1 MRRIT
6 IVCGLLLLMTAAG
19 ASAAPLISS
28 WSTASSASE
37 PSATIRQNLRKK
49 PAVARASSEHHGTM
63 NRSRSSHAA
72 PTILLGDQALES
84 TVNENMVGTIEAFAF
99 RARRSGTAVSINVYL
114 AARDRA
120 ITLFAGLYS
129 SSHGQPRSLL
139 TSGSLRSPRAGAW
152 NSVAVRSASLR
163 SGKTYW
169 LGVLGQGG
177 AIYFRDRNGGL
188 CTGERS
194 SKRELR
200 SLPGTWPA
208 GPQSHVCLISAYV
221 NGSSSAGTKVFGTNA
236 PSRTTGTATGSAA
249 PTSPAGSAPTTT
261 AAPGASLTLPP
272 LATAGPAISGS
283 RVAGQTLTTS
293 DGSWI
298 NSPTS
303 YAYQWQDCDSLG
315 VLCTDIGDATTS
327 SYVLTSSDVGSTIRV
342 VVTATNAGGSTPATS
357 AATGVVTAPPA
368 PSNTALPSIS
378 GQAVQGQVLTTSNG
392 SWTGSPAS
400 YAYRW
405 QDCNTA
411 SGSCV
416 SISGATSSSYT
427 LQASDVGSTI
437 RVVVTATNA
446 GGSTPA
452 TSAATGVVTAP
463 PAPSNTALPS
473 ISGQAVQGQVLTT
486 SNGSW
491 TGSPASYAYRWQD
504 CNTAGGSCVSISGA
518 TSSSY
523 TLQASDGGSTIR
535 SVVTATNVGGSTSA
549 SSPATGTVSNGT
561 VPINT
566 TAPALSGQA
575 VQGQTLTTNN
585 GSWSGSPTSYAY
597 QWQDCTSSTC
607 SNISGATGSSY
618 TLQSSDVG
626 DTIDVV
632 VTAANANGSAS
643 ATSGKTGTVSAV
655 SGSICNLNATA
666 SNFAAQIAAASPGQV
681 VCLASGDY
689 SGFTGTSKA
698 APGITITSAPGA
710 AVTFN
715 SGMTLNMSTS
725 QNFTLDGTA
734 GGGTMSV
741 GGTLDLE
748 TRSDAEQIKALNL
761 TFQNLS
767 FPTGNLPNVILFGP
781 EQANIAFNRDTF
793 VDGNGA
799 CSNGNGLGRPGNF
812 YVYNTGTPTTQ
823 TGLTVENSVFVAPM
837 DLWNPGRTVQDG
849 APMAFE
855 NNVLTGYVAHNDNAA
870 CVHIDGLQWFSGT
883 PGTTGSVTFTGNLC
897 YDDYGCA
904 LAFDGTSD
912 NTVTDNVCF
921 SMERSCTTLFADA
934 NSIYNHNAF
943 ETGGADPGYCNSMHS
958 PQIGQMACTIS
969 RSFENGTKGGAD
981 PNPSGEVF
989 TNNVSQAAPTV
1000 TAGSTATNSNN
1011 LYSGA
1016 TAPNINGTPTF
1027 AGGADPTTWAGFE
1040 LTAGSAGHTAGSD
1053 GLDVGIRASAGGP
1066 PTGGGSAPVNTVAPV
1081 LSGTATNGSTLTT
1094 TNGTWTITGGVPTAV
1109 TYQWFDCTTNSF
1121 SVSASTCQPIQ
1132 PFNPASSTNSASN
1145 AANLSTLTIST
1156 AGPPAGVNVGDYVFA
1171 MVTETNANGQ
1181 VNAISNP
1188 AGPVG

>member
-1 MRRIT
+1 MRCRSSLHVIF
-6 IVCGLLLLMTAAG
+6 VLLSFVALTGAAEASSG
-19 ASAAPLISS
+19 MLVGNSARAATASAA
-28 WSTASSASE
+28 
-37 PSATIRQNLRKK
+37 
-49 PAVARASSEHHGTM
+49 
-63 NRSRSSHAA
+63 AA
-72 PTILLGDQALES
+72 PQA
-84 TVNENMVGTIEAFAF
+84 AFTYSP
-99 RARRSGTAVSINVYL
+99 ARPVT
-114 AARDRA
+114 
-120 ITLFAGLYS
+120 
-129 SSHGQPRSLL
+129 GQ
-139 TSGSLRSPRAGAW
+139 
-152 NSVAVRSASLR
+152 SVHFD
-163 SGKTYW
+163 G
-169 LGVLGQGG
+169 
-177 AIYFRDRNGGL
+177 
-188 CTGERS
+188 
-194 SKRELR
+194 
-200 SLPGTWPA
+200 
-208 GPQSHVCLISAYV
+208 
-221 NGSSSAGTKVFGTNA
+221 
-236 PSRTTGTATGSAA
+236 SRTTCASSPCTYTWADDPPSGGSWALGSGQTITFTFSYVGTKYVTLSVTDSLNRTATVEHNVVVAA
-249 PTSPAGSAPTTT
+249 GGPPSNSSPPT
-261 AAPGASLTLPP
+261 
-272 LATAGPAISGS
+272 ISG
-283 RVAGQTLTTS
+283 AAQQGQTLT
-293 DGSWI
+293 
-298 NSPTS
+298 
-303 YAYQWQDCDSLG
+303 A
-315 VLCTDIGDATTS
+315 
-327 SYVLTSSDVGSTIRV
+327 
-342 VVTATNAGGSTPATS
+342 
-357 AATGVVTAPPA
+357 
-368 PSNTALPSIS
+368 
-378 GQAVQGQVLTTSNG
+378 SNG
-392 SWTGSPAS
+392 SWTG
-400 YAYRW
+400 
-405 QDCNTA
+405 T
-411 SGSCV
+411 
-416 SISGATSSSYT
+416 
-427 LQASDVGSTI
+427 
-437 RVVVTATNA
+437 
-446 GGSTPA
+446 
-452 TSAATGVVTAP
+452 
-463 PAPSNTALPS
+463 
-473 ISGQAVQGQVLTT
+473 
-486 SNGSW
+486 
-491 TGSPASYAYRWQD
+491 
-504 CNTAGGSCVSISGA
+504 
-518 TSSSY
+518 
-523 TLQASDGGSTIR
+523 
-535 SVVTATNVGGSTSA
+535 
-549 SSPATGTVSNGT
+549 
-561 VPINT
+561 
-566 TAPALSGQA
+566 
-575 VQGQTLTTNN
+575 
-585 GSWSGSPTSYAY
+585 PTSYTY

-607 SNISGATGSSY
+607 SNISGSTSSTYRLQSSDVGHTIDVVEKATNASGSGSAASAKTGTVSAPSAPTAAFTYSPTSPVTGQSVDFDGSTTTCAASPCTYTWADEPPSGGSWALGSGQTMNFTFNDVGTKYVTLSVTDSLNRTATVEHNVAVGTGGASNPPVNTGVPTISGSAVQGQTLSTSNGSWSNSPTSYSYAWQDCDSSGSNCASVSGATGSSY
-618 TLQSSDVG
+618 TLVGGDVG
-626 DTIDVV
+626 HTVRSV
-632 VTAANANGSAS
+632 VTASNSGGSKAAS
-643 ATSGKTGTVSAV
+643 AGQTAVVTSEGSSPFPGTLA
-655 SGSICNLNATA
+655 CDLNATA

-1188 AGPVG
+1188 AGPVAP